1 LSFPEAL
8 IISDDN
14 GAVLD
19 LDAFQVFG
27 EVLFIDVGADVEAWT
42 VSDMVSELVEEG
54 LFGGFDEEVDVDA
67 FEAFEGVEELIAFGH
82 DTFEPAFIVVGEVVD
97 AAGIEIGLVA
107 GGDE

>member
-1 LSFPEAL
+1 LGFSEAL

-19 LDAFQVFG
+19 LDAFQVFS
-27 EVLFIDVGADVEAWT
+27 EVLFIDVGADIEAWA
-42 VSDMVSELVEEG
+42 VSNMVSELVEEG

-67 FEAFEGVEELIAFGH
+67 FKAFEGVEELVPFGH
-82 DTFEPAFIVVGEVVD
+82 DTFEPTFIVVGKVVD
-97 AAGIEIGLVA
+97 ATGVEVRLVT